1 MSPVPETQPDLQRS
15 EPTGDAAVDRVI
27 AKAAA
32 AVNLATSEHNT
43 LYMRLVDELQHEL
56 DTDPATAMNGGD
68 RP

>member
-1 MSPVPETQPDLQRS
+1 MSPAPEPQTDLQRS
-15 EPTGDAAVDRVI
+15 EPTGDAGVDRVI

-32 AVNLATSEHNT
+32 AVNLPTSQHNALYLT
-43 LYMRLVDELQHEL
+43 LVEELQHEL